1 MAPIYIGG
9 CVRAWVE
16 RRRSKASPVERQEG
30 DAGILAASGLVA
42 GEGLAGVLVAALVAT
57 GVATK
62 SHPPRIGGAPGEV
75 VTLLLLAGLCVF
87 LGFPATS
94 ARRPPPA

>member
-1 MAPIYIGG
+1 
-9 CVRAWVE
+9 
-16 RRRSKASPVERQEG
+16 
-30 DAGILAASGLVA
+30 VA

-87 LGFPATS
+87 LAIAGGKS
-94 ARRPPPA
+94 RRKPRE